1 MRGANMKKI
10 VVIGSINMDLVT
22 ICDRAPNGGETL
34 LGSEFFQIPGGKGA
48 NQAVTIGKLGSR
60 VVILGK
66 VGDDLFG
73 KELLSSMDKNGVD
86 IQFIEKAPVST
97 GIAKIVVEK
106 NGQNRILVVPGA
118 NSYVDIE
125 YIDNHLDVIKDCD
138 VVIGQLEIPISTVE
152 YAFKKAKEY
161 GKITILNPA
170 PAIKLSEELIKNS
183 DYIIP
188 NESELEVITGMKI
201 ESFDGIIEAAKKV
214 IKMGVKGLIVTLGE
228 KGSLYLGGDKFTKH
242 SAYKVK
248 AIDTTAA
255 GDSFIGGFVT
265 RLDLGVDKAIE
276 FATKV
281 SAISVTKR
289 GAQTSIPTMEEVE
302 NFVGE
307 KIK

>member
-1 MRGANMKKI
+1 MKKI

-34 LGSEFFQIPGGKGA
+34 LGTEFFQMPGGKGA

-170 PAIKLSEELIKNS
+170 SAIKLSEELIKNS

>member
-1 MRGANMKKI
+1 MKKI

-228 KGSLYLGGDKFTKH
+228 KGSLYLGSDKFTKH

>member
-1 MRGANMKKI
+1 MKKI

-34 LGSEFFQIPGGKGA
+34 LGTEFFQIPGGKGA

-255 GDSFIGGFVT
+255 GDTFIGGFVT

>member
-1 MRGANMKKI
+1 MKKI

-34 LGSEFFQIPGGKGA
+34 LGSEFFQIPGGKGP

>member
-1 MRGANMKKI
+1 MKKI

-34 LGSEFFQIPGGKGA
+34 LGTEFFQIPGGKGA

-60 VVILGK
+60 VVMLGK

>member
-1 MRGANMKKI
+1 MKKI

-106 NGQNRILVVPGA
+106 NGQNRILVVPRA

>member
-1 MRGANMKKI
+1 MKKI

-34 LGSEFFQIPGGKGA
+34 LGTEFFQIPGGKGA

-228 KGSLYLGGDKFTKH
+228 KGSLYLSGDKFTKH

>member
-1 MRGANMKKI
+1 MKKI

-60 VVILGK
+60 VVMLGK

>member
-1 MRGANMKKI
+1 MKKI

>member
-1 MRGANMKKI
+1 MKKI

-34 LGSEFFQIPGGKGA
+34 LGTEFFQIPGGKGA

-302 NFVGE
+302 NFVRE

>member
-1 MRGANMKKI
+1 MKKI

-22 ICDRAPNGGETL
+22 ICVRAPNGGETL
-34 LGSEFFQIPGGKGA
+34 LGTEFFQIPGGKGA

>member
-1 MRGANMKKI
+1 MKKI

-34 LGSEFFQIPGGKGA
+34 LGTEFFQIPGGKGA

-289 GAQTSIPTMEEVE
+289 GAQTSIPTMEEGE

>member
-1 MRGANMKKI
+1 MKKI

-34 LGSEFFQIPGGKGA
+34 LGTEFFQIPGGKGA

>member
-1 MRGANMKKI
+1 MKKI

-248 AIDTTAA
+248 VIDTTAA

>member
-1 MRGANMKKI
+1 MKKI

-34 LGSEFFQIPGGKGA
+34 LGTEFFQIPGGKGA

-60 VVILGK
+60 VVMLGK

-248 AIDTTAA
+248 AIETTAA

>member
-1 MRGANMKKI
+1 MKKI

-34 LGSEFFQIPGGKGA
+34 LGTEFFQISGGKGA

>member
-1 MRGANMKKI
+1 MKKI

-228 KGSLYLGGDKFTKH
+228 KGSLYLGNDKFTKH

>member
-1 MRGANMKKI
+1 MKKI

-34 LGSEFFQIPGGKGA
+34 LGTEFFQIPGGKGA

-60 VVILGK
+60 VVMLGK

-106 NGQNRILVVPGA
+106 NGQNRILVVPRA

>member
-1 MRGANMKKI
+1 MKKI

-34 LGSEFFQIPGGKGA
+34 LGTEFFQMPGGKGA

>member
-1 MRGANMKKI
+1 MKKI

-34 LGSEFFQIPGGKGA
+34 LGTEFFQIPGGKGA

-60 VVILGK
+60 VVMLGK

-214 IKMGVKGLIVTLGE
+214 IKMGVKGLILTLGE
-228 KGSLYLGGDKFTKH
+228 KGSLYLGSDKFTKH